1 MDFFLFSLQKIMR
14 LGFDW
19 DTSDMSILLHAKLA
33 MAIGNAR
40 IIINSLHI
48 KGDVCNTTIL
58 PLLNLKIYD
67 IVESAYRLVHA

>member
-1 MDFFLFSLQKIMR
+1 MR

-33 MAIGNAR
+33 KSIGNAR

-48 KGDVCNTTIL
+48 KGDVCSTAIFL
-58 PLLNLKIYD
+58 QLNIKIYD
-67 IVESAYRLVHA
+67 VATSACRLVHA